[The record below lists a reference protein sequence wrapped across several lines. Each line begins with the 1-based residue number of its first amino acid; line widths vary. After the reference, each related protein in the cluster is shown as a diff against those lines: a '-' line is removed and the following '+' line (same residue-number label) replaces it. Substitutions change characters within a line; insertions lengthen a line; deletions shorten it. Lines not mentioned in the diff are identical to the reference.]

1 MKVLSIDVVGD
12 EEVRKYMENLT
23 PKMESELKR
32 AVSNTARV
40 MEADAKKFSPIDQGR
55 LRSSIYT
62 EYDPDGLGATVGP
75 SLPPIDIVMEMGR
88 KPGGRMPPVS
98 ALIPWVH
105 RHGMTPRIRA
115 KNVFVA
121 GSNVGKETA
130 QNAYDANVRS
140 IAFLIAR
147 SIARKG
153 TRPRRY
159 MQMAA
164 DRAEL
169 NWVRNITRAYERA
182 TA

>member
-1 MKVLSIDVVGD
+1 MKILSIDVIGD
-12 EEVRKYMENLT
+12 QEVKKYLKNLT
-23 PKMESELKR
+23 PKMEGELRR
-32 AVSNTARV
+32 AVSNTARA
-40 MEADAKKFSPIDQGR
+40 MEGDAKRFAPVDQGR

-62 EYDPDGLGATVGP
+62 EMDSDGLGATVGP

-88 KPGGRMPPVS
+88 KPGSRMPPIS

-105 RHGMTPRIRA
+105 RHHMTPRIIG
-115 KNVFVA
+115 KNVIYQGV
-121 GSNVGKETA
+121 NVGRAAATS
-130 QNAYDANVRS
+130 AYDRNVRS

-159 MQMAA
+159 MQLAS

-169 NWVRNITRAYERA
+169 NWVQNIIRAYERA
-182 TA
+182 TT

>member
-88 KPGGRMPPVS
+88 KPGSRMPPVS
-98 ALIPWVH
+98 ALIPWVQ
-105 RHGMTPRIRA
+105 RHHMAPKVTV
-115 KNVFVA
+115 KNVFVM
-121 GSNVGKETA
+121 GRNVGKEA
-130 QNAYDANVRS
+130 SRNAYDAGVRNM
-140 IAFLIAR
+140 AYLIAR

-159 MQMAA
+159 MQLAS

-169 NWVRNITRAYERA
+169 NWVQNIIRAYERA
-182 TA
+182 TT

>member
-1 MKVLSIDVVGD
+1 VKILDITVIGD
-12 EEVRKYMENLT
+12 EEVKRYMRNLT
-23 PKMESELKR
+23 PKMEAELRR

-40 MEADAKKFSPIDQGR
+40 MEGDAKKFTPVDQGR

-62 EYDPDGLGATVGP
+62 EYDSDGLGATVRP
-75 SLPPIDIVMEMGR
+75 SLTPIDIVMEMGR
-88 KPGGRMPPVS
+88 KPGSRMPPVS

-105 RHGMTPRIRA
+105 RHHMTPRIRA
-115 KNVFVA
+115 KNVFVM
-121 GSNVGKETA
+121 GRNVGREAAT
-130 QNAYDANVRS
+130 NAYDRNVRS

-159 MQMAA
+159 MQLAA

-169 NWVRNITRAYERA
+169 NWRVNVQRAVERGMQ
-182 TA
+182 